1 MGPKLIQ
8 YDSSDRVPQGPQHA
22 DSAPWQRERRWH
34 PDWRSLAV
42 LCGFALLLLLIG
54 YWLFGRDV
62 RDWIQ
67 FGGGDRY
74 VTFGLWIAFGYVAL
88 RALTSAVLK
97 AILIEQRG
105 YKVPIWNAHTPAVL
119 PQLID
124 VDRAYAD
131 RMFPVA
137 AQVTNT
143 TVPMPQLDSGVVDGE
158 LVPEDELPDI
168 GPLAVDDWMRRLNN
182 EPHAIFAAKT
192 KGGKST
198 MAKVG
203 LQPRISAG
211 ESVFVID
218 PHSNGWLDL
227 PGVGGGLNWTEVED
241 AMVTIMALYKSRMQ
255 EREYHQRHT
264 GHELSQRHFPRLT
277 VIFDEANESRIEIT
291 KRHTAKGNPWPAFT
305 DIMGSGS
312 RKVGISLWLICQ
324 SALIKNLGGSTVMRR
339 NFTVFALDHMTIRE
353 LIEEEEPMK
362 TRRDLIVSQLGG
374 VRFPAA
380 TVLDGQAFLLDRTD
394 IDQLEPQS
402 ARGCAWDGWDYDQR
416 CGIFLPQQQPIKQA
430 VSAAAVAA
438 SAVATSMPV
447 PDPLVQYGKMQFVDD
462 EARIGWLAYYTKLGT
477 REIRDIVGCHYPTV
491 VAVAGKVRSAKRQR
505 GL

>member
-1 MGPKLIQ
+1 MMPKLIQ
-8 YDSSDRVPQGPQHA
+8 HDNIDRAPQGPQHI
-22 DSAPWQRERRWH
+22 DSAPWQRERRWI

-42 LCGFALLLLLIG
+42 LCAFALLLLLIG

-62 RDWIQ
+62 RAWVQ
-67 FGGGDRY
+67 YGGGDWI
-74 VTFGLWIAFGYVAL
+74 VLWPIRIGIGAL
-88 RALTSAVLK
+88 ILAVVRRAVLVN
-97 AILIEQRG
+97 QRG
-105 YKVPIWNAHTPAVL
+105 YQVPIWQASALVPK
-119 PQLID
+119 LIP
-124 VDRAYAD
+124 VDTAYAN
-131 RMFPVA
+131 RLFPVA

-143 TVPMPQLDSGVVDGE
+143 TVPPMLPEPDIIDAEVMPEEV
-158 LVPEDELPDI
+158 LPDI
-168 GPLAVDDWMRRLNN
+168 GPLAIEDWMRRLNN

-211 ESVFVID
+211 ESVFIID

-227 PGVGGGLNWTEVED
+227 PGVGGGLNWSEVED
-241 AMVTIMALYKSRMQ
+241 AMSTVMALYKSRMQ

-277 VIFDEANESRIEIT
+277 VIFDEANESRTEIT
-291 KRHTAKGNPWPAFT
+291 KRHATKGNPWPAFT
-305 DIMGSGS
+305 DCMGSGS

-353 LIEEEEPMK
+353 LIEEEEPIK
-362 TRRDLIVSQLGG
+362 QRRELIVSRLGG
-374 VRFPAA
+374 TRFPAA
-380 TVLDGQAFLLDRTD
+380 TVIDGQAFLLDRTD
-394 IDQLEPQS
+394 IDQVEPSS
-402 ARGCAWDGWDYDQR
+402 ARGCAWDGWDYDKR
-416 CGIFLPQQQPIKQA
+416 CGIFLPVKP
-430 VSAAAVAA
+430 VVNAAAQAA
-438 SAVATSMPV
+438 SAVSTSVPT
-447 PDPLVQYGKMQFVDD
+447 PDPLAQYNKMKFVDD

-477 REIRDIVGCHYPTV
+477 REIREIVGCHYPTV
-491 VAVAGKVRSAKRQR
+491 VAVAGKVRATKRQR